1 MASILFLFPTQAVA
15 SRRRVYPEACRA
27 LERDYGHKVVFC
39 YNGPVLEGLEGLT
52 VEHFDTWVDAHRA
65 EIDAAS
71 LLDLEARFPGSNL
84 WRSAVVERNLTDYSY
99 LGGSTM
105 FSTYG
110 IDEIEWYLKA
120 LVLFYDGVLD
130 RHGIDVAFNHVSDNI
145 HAHVVYELATSKG
158 ILPLAV
164 GRGLYWFDDMT
175 YPQTEQ
181 SFGSAVLRRRYRE
194 LRDGTTHKE
203 PNAWLEGEIDNF
215 RAVEARAE
223 RPNIIYDKSVWRI
236 TRNAVKAL
244 RSELEFLSIRRP
256 RIQDS
261 NVRIGLWPA
270 IRSYLLRSWNLAA
283 MRRIANVREL
293 PKEPFVFFPL
303 HYQPEAAL
311 LGAAPGY
318 LDQLALVR
326 LLSAS
331 LPAGF
336 RLVVKDHPVT
346 GGAHGPA
353 FYRDARAL
361 KNVVLLD
368 ERLSGRAITR
378 AENCRLVA
386 TIGGT
391 AGLEAMLFG
400 KPVMM
405 FGRAY
410 YDCVDTLLRPPAD
423 LNDLPIVLKKTLIE
437 RAHAPAHEIE
447 ADGRT
452 FFYAWLSIMRH
463 AGKATYW
470 AQDDHSAAASDWATL
485 VHEMLQQ
492 VRHHG

>member
-27 LERDYGHKVVFC
+27 LARNYGHKVVFC
-39 YNGPVLEGLEGLT
+39 YNGPVLDGLDGLT
-52 VEHFDTWVDAHRA
+52 VEHFDTWVEAHRD
-65 EIDAAS
+65 EIDAAN
-71 LLDLEARFPGSNL
+71 LPELEARYPQSNL

-99 LGGSTM
+99 IGASTM
-105 FSTYG
+105 ASNYN
-110 IDEIEWYLKA
+110 IEEIEWYLKA
-120 LVLFYDGVLD
+120 LVLFYDGVLE

-145 HAHVVYELATSKG
+145 HAHVVFELATSKG
-158 ILPLAV
+158 VLPLAV
-164 GRGLYWFDDMT
+164 GRGLYWFDEMT

-181 SFGSAVLRRRYRE
+181 SFGSGVLRARYRQ
-194 LRDGTTHKE
+194 LRDGIIQKE

-215 RAVEARAE
+215 CAVEARSE
-223 RPNIIYDKSVWRI
+223 RPNIIYDKSVWGI
-236 TRNAVKAL
+236 TRNAVRAL
-244 RSELEFLSIRRP
+244 RSNVAFLTWGRPSIL
-256 RIQDS
+256 DS
-261 NVRIGLWPA
+261 NLKMGAAAAFRAYVA
-270 IRSYLLRSWNLAA
+270 RSWNLAA
-283 MRRIANVREL
+283 MRVIANNRDL
-293 PKEPFVFFPL
+293 PAEPFVFFPL

-318 LDQLALVR
+318 LDQLALIR

-331 LPAGF
+331 LPAGY

-346 GGAHGPA
+346 GGTHGPS
-353 FYRDARAL
+353 FYRGAKAL
-361 KNVVLLD
+361 KNVVLMD
-368 ERLSGRAITR
+368 ERLSGRVITR
-378 AENCRLVA
+378 SPNCRLVA

-410 YDCVDTLLRPPAD
+410 YDCVDTLVRPPAD
-423 LNDLPIVLKKTLIE
+423 LNDLPIALKRVLIGGE
-437 RAHAPAHEIE
+437 HESAEVIE

-452 FFYAWLSIMRH
+452 FFYAWLSIMSH

-470 AQDDHSAAASDWATL
+470 AQDDYKAAASDWAKL
-485 VHEMLQQ
+485 VHDMLQQ
-492 VRHHG
+492 VRTHG